1 MEPLPSF
8 KNGLI
13 LCFTWNNKGGTSLL
27 RNSIRNKLIVLL
39 LLITI
44 IPFGSSIIVTYLY
57 TKESLKD
64 QSIEENINLLYQG
77 KVNIESYLKEL
88 NNFTFAFYNNPDFMN
103 YLRKN
108 EIGDYVSRGVAHN
121 VIQALLYSD
130 ESVNKVS
137 IGIVKHEDLLT
148 ASRRSAITYSRLV
161 EPKEMD
167 YYKKA
172 RENPANLYIEPI
184 NEQGHF
190 TIHRA
195 FRDVPANQVL
205 AYVSLEIRPD
215 KINQLSKYLYH
226 EQTEEFYILT
236 EEGHV
241 IFSSEPV
248 SDANERWEW
257 KNTLLHVSESNG
269 TVVWK
274 DENFDGVMVYET
286 TSEATGSWVLVKRI
300 PNTTLYE
307 RAYNVA
313 IINIFFG
320 VIGLSLVILA
330 TLLVSFKITSPIR
343 ILLQNIKEVEKGNM
357 QVQFKSLGTDEIG
370 ILGERFKTMIEKINQ
385 LINREYKLELE
396 NKTNQLKV
404 LYSQV
409 NPHFLYNTLQ
419 SIGTM
424 ALKSKVPEI
433 YSSITDLSQI
443 MRYSMNME
451 EDIVSLEKEINYTK
465 AYLLLQKQRFGD
477 DLEYQLDVDE
487 EALSVQVPKMTLQP
501 IIENY
506 FKHGF
511 DARDHIGKLVIKCK
525 RKDDSLF
532 ISISDNGIGVSAQRL
547 REIRQHLY
555 GDHNESLGGDSIGLK
570 NVYERLKLYYSEDV
584 AFKLKNRE
592 SGGFLITIR
601 VPVELEIFT

>member
-1 MEPLPSF
+1 ML
-8 KNGLI
+8 K
-13 LCFTWNNKGGTSLL
+13 T
-27 RNSIRNKLIVLL
+27 SIRNKLIVLL

-64 QSIEENINLLYQG
+64 QSIQENINLLYQG

-121 VIQALLYSD
+121 VLQSLLYSD
-130 ESVNKVS
+130 ESVNKVTMA
-137 IGIVKHEDLLT
+137 IVKHEDLLT
-148 ASRRSAITYSRLV
+148 VSRRSAIAYSRLV
-161 EPKEMD
+161 KAKDID

-172 RENPANLYIEPI
+172 RENPANLYIEPL
-184 NEQGHF
+184 NAQDRF

-195 FRDVPANQVL
+195 FRDVPAIHVL

-215 KINQLSKYLYH
+215 KINELSKYLYH
-226 EQTEEFYILT
+226 EEAEEFYILT
-236 EEGHV
+236 QEGHL
-241 IFSSEPV
+241 IYSSE
-248 SDANERWEW
+248 ANSNVNEQLEW
-257 KNTLLHVSESNG
+257 KETLLTASESNG
-269 TVVWK
+269 TVAWK
-274 DENFDGVMVYET
+274 DENFDGVMIYET
-286 TSEATGSWVLVKRI
+286 TSDATGSWILVKRI
-300 PNTTLYE
+300 PNMTLYE
-307 RAYNVA
+307 SAYSVA

-343 ILLQNIKEVEKGNM
+343 VLLQNIKQVEKGNM
-357 QVQFKSLGTDEIG
+357 QVQFQTLGTDEIG
-370 ILGERFKTMIEKINQ
+370 VLGDRFKTMIEKINQ

-404 LYSQV
+404 LHSQI

-424 ALKSKVPEI
+424 ALKNKVPEV
-433 YSSITDLSQI
+433 YTSLTDLSQI

-451 EDIVSLEKEINYTK
+451 HDIVPLEKEINYTK
-465 AYLLLQKQRFGD
+465 AYMLLQKQRFGD
-477 DLEYQLDVDE
+477 DLEYHLDIDE
-487 EALSVQVPKMTLQP
+487 LATHVKVPKMILQP

-511 DARDHIGKLVIKCK
+511 EVRNHIGKLTVKCK
-525 RKDDSLF
+525 KKDQYLF
-532 ISISDNGIGVSAQRL
+532 ISISDNGIGVSEQRL
-547 REIRQHLY
+547 KEIRQHLY
-555 GDHNESLGGDSIGLK
+555 EEKNQSLGGDSIGLK
-570 NVYERLKLYYSEDV
+570 NVYERLKLYYSEEV
-584 AFKLKNRE
+584 SFKLRSRD

-601 VPVELEIFT
+601 LPIEMGLLHEGDNR